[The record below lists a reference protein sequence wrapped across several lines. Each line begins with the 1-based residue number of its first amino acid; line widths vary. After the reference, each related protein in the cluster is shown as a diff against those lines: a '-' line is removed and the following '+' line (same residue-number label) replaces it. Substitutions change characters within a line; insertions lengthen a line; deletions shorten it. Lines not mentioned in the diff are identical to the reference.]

1 MLLENI
7 KINLFK
13 ELKIKLMLYF
23 KNIEKVSLN
32 LELLKLL
39 SIMVCKKYQVHL
51 FGDNKLIIILKKML
65 MILN

>member
-13 ELKIKLMLYF
+13 ESKIKPMLF
-23 KNIEKVSLN
+23 SKNIEKVSQILV
-32 LELLKLL
+32 LLKLL
-39 SIMVCKKYQVHL
+39 SIMECKKSQVLL